1 MTKTQQRLTWA
12 DLAPDEKEFLSLFRN
27 ADQELQ
33 GIIWRML
40 PLTLK
45 FGLPFLEET
54 DGPARAGDREA
65 IKEVIQKWEAK
76 LREEGAGP
84 Q

>member
-1 MTKTQQRLTWA
+1 MTLTA
-12 DLAPDEKEFLSLFRN
+12 DERELLNIFRN

-33 GIIWRML
+33 GIIWRIL

-54 DGPARAGDREA
+54 DGPARAGDRKA
-65 IKEVIQKWEAK
+65 LKEVIQKWEAK
-76 LREEGAGP
+76 LQEEGAGP